1 MRADEEFARK
11 LQADLDKEYST
22 SAARQTARNSTHN
35 TVRASTLSATSNPF
49 ENAPMASSSIRRR
62 LNDHS
67 DSLQNAYR
75 ILNRS
80 SDQLNSLRTANVR
93 SENVYGMHPS
103 IEQDMFNLMARNISS
118 NELSS
123 TSRNRATAMPV
134 RLSQMGAQRNGRHHL
149 PGQQEHRNRLE
160 QVANHSN
167 IFLGGNEPSR
177 AARQHAIQFQNLR
190 SIQQQNQRLF
200 RQNLLFDNDPNSYEV
215 LFFE

>member
-1 MRADEEFARK
+1 MIRTDEEFARK

-22 SAARQTARNSTHN
+22 SAACQTAHNSTHI
-35 TVRASTLSATSNPF
+35 TVKTSTLSSTSNPF
-49 ENAPMASSSIRRR
+49 VNAPMASSASRRR

-80 SDQLNSLRTANVR
+80 SDQLNSLRATNVR
-93 SENVYGMHPS
+93 SETVYGMHPS
-103 IEQDMFNLMARNISS
+103 IEQDMLNLMARNISS

-134 RLSQMGAQRNGRHHL
+134 RLSQMGAQRHGRHHL

-160 QVANHSN
+160 HVANHNN
-167 IFLGGNEPSR
+167 IFLEPFR
-177 AARQHAIQFQNLR
+177 AARQHEFQNLR

-200 RQNLLFDNDPNSYEV
+200 RQNLLFDNDPNTYEV
-215 LFFE
+215 FF